1 MRPYPAQAAGDS
13 PFSSPSGAALPGA
26 LAQLVTTG
34 ATGLLALP
42 AVALALASAL
52 WPWCGALA
60 LVAGAGLGALVVR
73 EGVRRG
79 GALLDRRGP
88 ELLAAVRR
96 DR

>member
-13 PFSSPSGAALPGA
+13 PFSQPSGAAIPGA
-26 LAQLVTTG
+26 LAQLLTTA
-34 ATGLLALP
+34 ATGVLALP
-42 AVALALASAL
+42 AVVLALASAL

-60 LVAGAGLGALVVR
+60 LAVGAGLGALVLR

-79 GALLDRRGP
+79 GALLDRRAP